1 MKILK
6 VSLSITH
13 LFVAIFAFLG
23 GWAAISRP
31 MDPFGISTDM
41 LSNSPFKTF
50 LIPGMLLFIVIGLGQ
65 LLAAAFMLFR
75 SRYQAYVSFGTGG
88 VLLIWLLVQVLMIRT
103 IEVLHVVT
111 FAIACIQV
119 ALSLALM
126 YKERLFPTDYVMRFI
141 NRHKHA

>member
-6 VSLSITH
+6 VSLSILH

-31 MDPFGISTDM
+31 LDPFGISTDM
-41 LSNSPFKTF
+41 LANSPFETF
-50 LIPGMLLFIVIGLGQ
+50 LIPGLLLFTVIGLGQ
-65 LLAAAFMLFR
+65 LLAAASILFR
-75 SRYQAYVSFGTGG
+75 SRYQAYVSFLNGG
-88 VLLIWLLVQVLMIRT
+88 ILLIWLLVQVLMIRT
-103 IEVLHVVT
+103 VEVLHIVT
-111 FAIACIQV
+111 FVIACIQV

-126 YKERLFPTDYVMRFI
+126 YKEKLFPTDYVLRFI